1 MKNGGVEVSAQK
13 IYKRKL
19 FVKIAKITFLL
30 LLILISVI
38 YLFLYIVYAGGRFT
52 VTLDK
57 NLSNRKNIFLTED
70 GNVKNKTRRLSA
82 DTIDYMVNKVLNL
95 RIYDDSNG
103 VMNKS
108 ILDVGGSILSI
119 SQFTLY
125 ADSKKGNRPSYINAL
140 NGEKAI
146 SLYEEF
152 NNKLSR
158 YICVETGKFG
168 ADMLVDIKNDGPVT
182 IMLERE

>member
-1 MKNGGVEVSAQK
+1 MRVLVQRALSSSVTVDNEVIGRIDKCA
-13 IYKRKL
+13 
-19 FVKIAKITFLL
+19 VLL
-30 LLILISVI
+30 V
-38 YLFLYIVYAGGRFT
+38 GFT
-52 VTLDK
+52 EGD
-57 NLSNRKNIFLTED
+57 NS
-70 GNVKNKTRRLSA
+70 

-125 ADSKKGNRPSYINAL
+125 ANSKKGNRPSYINAL